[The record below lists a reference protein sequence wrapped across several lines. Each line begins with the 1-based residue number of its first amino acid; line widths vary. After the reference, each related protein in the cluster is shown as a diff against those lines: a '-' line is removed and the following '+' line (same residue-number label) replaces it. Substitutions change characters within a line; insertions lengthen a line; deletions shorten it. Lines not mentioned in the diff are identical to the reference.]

1 MSAVLQTPPS
11 IDYRCSQCHKPVV
24 DWSARVR
31 PDTKLELVAECCGNR
46 AEIVLYLGISG
57 VLFSVDERTG
67 TTLHLA
73 RR

>member
-1 MSAVLQTPPS
+1 
-11 IDYRCSQCHKPVV
+11 V

-57 VLFSVDERTG
+57 VLFAPDDRTG
-67 TTLHLA
+67 TVLHVA